1 MSTNQHQVDENLLQC
16 IVAAMPVQVLVV
28 GQDMTVRYA
37 SPAYCNR
44 RGISPDEIV
53 GMSLNDLFPAG
64 LLSEAD
70 LATAISDTINH
81 QSSTHWSGYRQPTPD
96 HGERTIDIRLDPC
109 LCEGEQ
115 QVLLTIE
122 DVSERHRLLYERD
135 IIQQVGQVML
145 SIVDLPR
152 LLHAILTGMTA
163 GGAAGLGFNRA
174 ILLLVDEEAGLLKGE
189 MAVGPRDA
197 QEAYEIW
204 SQIELQQPHTLGDLL
219 AKEAQLPAPE
229 EEPLHDLVA
238 ALQFPLEK
246 TDMLPLAA
254 LIEQQTA
261 HITNGANDPRVDEHL
276 HELLQTDEFVVVP
289 LLIEGQAI
297 GAVIA
302 DNFVTRAPISEADV
316 QLLSTLANQAAL
328 AIERAR
334 AYEEIQQRAAQLE
347 EANKQLATAQKEKIE
362 AEKLAAVGELTA
374 LVAHEIRNPLA
385 TIGAQIILDE
395 VARLEQIL
403 SNLLDFARAP
413 SSGIVLDRVEPL
425 IEYARQVSETLAEQT
440 DVEIRVNVE
449 PDLPEV
455 FLDHAQFQQV
465 LVNLARN
472 AVEAMSDG
480 GVLEIGARRADDSLE
495 LYVSDTG
502 TGISEEHINEIFDL
516 FYTTKP
522 SGTGLGLALSQR
534 IIERHGAELR
544 VNSEKGKGTTFVIA
558 LPLPTGADEVRQGG
572 KDVVREE

>member
-1 MSTNQHQVDENLLQC
+1 
-16 IVAAMPVQVLVV
+16 
-28 GQDMTVRYA
+28 
-37 SPAYCNR
+37 
-44 RGISPDEIV
+44 
-53 GMSLNDLFPAG
+53 
-64 LLSEAD
+64 
-70 LATAISDTINH
+70 
-81 QSSTHWSGYRQPTPD
+81 
-96 HGERTIDIRLDPC
+96 
-109 LCEGEQ
+109 
-115 QVLLTIE
+115 
-122 DVSERHRLLYERD
+122 
-135 IIQQVGQVML
+135 ML
-145 SIVDLPR
+145 R
-152 LLHAILTGMTA
+152 C
-163 GGAAGLGFNRA
+163 
-174 ILLLVDEEAGLLKGE
+174 
-189 MAVGPRDA
+189 
-197 QEAYEIW
+197 
-204 SQIELQQPHTLGDLL
+204 
-219 AKEAQLPAPE
+219 PE
-229 EEPLHDLVA
+229 E
-238 ALQFPLEK
+238 
-246 TDMLPLAA
+246 
-254 LIEQQTA
+254 
-261 HITNGANDPRVDEHL
+261 VDRIL
-276 HELLQTDEFVVVP
+276 
-289 LLIEGQAI
+289 
-297 GAVIA
+297 
-302 DNFVTRAPISEADV
+302 
-316 QLLSTLANQAAL
+316 
-328 AIERAR
+328 
-334 AYEEIQQRAAQLE
+334 
-347 EANKQLATAQKEKIE
+347 
-362 AEKLAAVGELTA
+362 
-374 LVAHEIRNPLA
+374 RNS
-385 TIGAQIILDE
+385 QIILDE